1 MTSALEDGASGIRLR
16 EATLTD
22 LSTIMVL
29 EEATFVSDAWSRD
42 VMAAELAS
50 PLTVYLVAESGDEL
64 VAYAGLSATPGGEQ
78 ADIQTIAVDPTH
90 RRLGVGTVLV
100 QHLLALARDRG
111 AREVLLEVRADNPGA
126 EHLYRR
132 HGFTRIA
139 VRPRYYQPDD
149 VDAIVMRRELSS

>member
-1 MTSALEDGASGIRLR
+1 MSAGLESGSPGIRLR

-22 LSTIMVL
+22 LPLIMAL
-29 EEATFVSDAWSRD
+29 EESTFVSDAWSRD
-42 VMAAELAS
+42 IMAAELAS

-64 VAYAGLSATPGGEQ
+64 VAYAGLNAAPGGDQ

-111 AREVLLEVRADNPGA
+111 ARDVLLEVRADNPGA
-126 EHLYRR
+126 EQLYRR
-132 HGFTRIA
+132 HGFSRIA

-149 VDAIVMRRELSS
+149 VDAIVMRKELSA